1 MLSRAQASG
10 QALTPGAL
18 RIAELRQSSAGE
30 VSRPR
35 SSPLV
40 PLAPSEPN
48 APDAV
53 PVARPSSPKVAIL
66 LCTYQGQ
73 HYLEEQLMSFQ
84 AQKHANWVLHV
95 SDDGSSDDTRHILRR
110 YQALLSAEKMSV
122 KEGPLQGFAFN
133 FLSLTAD
140 SRAQADYYAY
150 SDQDDVWEADK
161 LERAVA
167 WLQTVSP
174 SVPALYC
181 SRTRIV
187 DAQDVS
193 IGLSPLFEKPPSFA
207 NAIVQNIG
215 GGNTM
220 VFNEAA
226 RQLIAQTTAANQ
238 VVSHDWWAYMLVSAC
253 GGAVR
258 YDPYPGVRYRQ
269 HANNLVGAN
278 NSWRARLFR
287 IRMLA
292 QGRFKRWND
301 QNVAALQSL
310 EHLMTPEN
318 QQTLRLFAQARQDT
332 VVRRLFA
339 LWRSGV
345 RRQTWASHASL
356 FVAALFGKI

>member
-1 MLSRAQASG
+1 MLSRAEQAHPASG
-10 QALTPGAL
+10 ANAY
-18 RIAELRQSSAGE
+18 RIAELRSPPASLRTRHPKHPASA
-30 VSRPR
+30 STTSADPA
-35 SSPLV
+35 P
-40 PLAPSEPN
+40 APSP
-48 APDAV
+48 APQ
-53 PVARPSSPKVAIL
+53 PKVAIL

-110 YQALLSAEKMSV
+110 YQALLGADKMAV
-122 KEGPLQGFAFN
+122 KQGPLQGFASN

-140 SRAQADYYAY
+140 AHAQSDYYAY
-150 SDQDDVWEADK
+150 SDQDDIWEADK

-167 WLQTVSP
+167 WLQTIAP
-174 SVPALYC
+174 GVPALYC

-193 IGLSPLFEKPPSFA
+193 IGLSPLFQKPPSFA

-287 IRMLA
+287 MRLLA

-301 QNVAALQSL
+301 QNIAALQSL
-310 EHLMTPEN
+310 EHLMTLQN
-318 QQTLRLFAQARQDT
+318 HHTLRLFSQAREQSGW
-332 VVRRLFA
+332 RRLVS
-339 LWRSGV
+339 LKRSGV
-345 RRQTWASHASL
+345 KRQTWFGQISL